1 MKSAK
6 LAFLAPC
13 GLLLPLCCCK
23 DVLPC
28 PWRFCYFLCQFFS
41 LQYAVKF
48 KDYQGFIYALS
59 ICYILSKIV
68 FCSWWFYYK
77 SNLLNYLNFSF
88 LLRHKWSCPNAMGRG
103 TKNEDFGDFQPFWW
117 QGEGGGSL
125 KKNLTD
131 AIYGWPLSSR
141 SSKTIICSSRRGQIG
156 NSSFSMYLEHR

>member
-68 FCSWWFYYK
+68 FCSSWFYCK

-117 QGEGGGSL
+117 QGEGGGVF
-125 KKNLTD
+125 KEKFDWRNLWMTPFISVQQD
-131 AIYGWPLSSR
+131 NHLFVQTWSNWKQFL
-141 SSKTIICSSRRGQIG
+141 
-156 NSSFSMYLEHR
+156 